1 MRSDV
6 IVHYKK
12 KHANQAVLCPICNVP
27 IFAKLTISYKL
38 HFTRVHPDIEF
49 PLEDMDED
57 EYEAI
62 VEDDDMDLRVNCL
75 LSHTIL
81 KNKTQVRYFVPHLS
95 ILL

>member
-12 KHANQAVLCPICNVP
+12 KHADQAILCPICNVP

-49 PLEDMDED
+49 PLEDMDEGED
-57 EYEAI
+57 I
-62 VEDDDMDLRVNCL
+62 VEEDDTDLRVNCF
-75 LSHTIL
+75 LSVL
-81 KNKTQVRYFVPHLS
+81 NSKK
-95 ILL
+95 